1 MRIKLILLFC
11 FISTFQVAAQ
21 ELNFTVSI
29 NSDRARTQNKDI
41 FDQMKNSFEQFLN
54 GRSWTNDQF
63 TPEERIKGNIL
74 ITINDMPQVGFFE
87 ATVQIQAVRPIYGT
101 SYESL
106 TFNFVDRNWS
116 FEFLESQPMEF
127 NRYSHLSE
135 ITSLLA
141 YYANI
146 VIGIDYDTFSAEGGE
161 PYFEVAN
168 NIVSNAQQSSRP
180 GWEQSPSNRRNRYW
194 LMNELY
200 SSQVTRSVRDAYYLY
215 HRKGMDQL
223 TKSPEEAYKNILA
236 ALQKLEEVNNTIPN
250 SILTISFMDAKSDE
264 ISKVLKNAPEE
275 IQNQAIEILLKVD
288 PNNARKYND
297 ILKG

>member
-1 MRIKLILLFC
+1 MRIKLILLLC

-63 TPEERIKGNIL
+63 TPEERIKGNML

-200 SSQVTRSVRDAYYLY
+200 SSQVTRSIRDAYYLY
-215 HRKGMDQL
+215 HRMGMDQL

>member
-1 MRIKLILLFC
+1 MRIKLILLLC

-21 ELNFTVSI
+21 ELNFTVAI

-63 TPEERIKGNIL
+63 TQEERIKGNIL

-146 VIGIDYDTFSAEGGE
+146 VIGIDYDTFSPEGGE
-161 PYFEVAN
+161 PYLEIAN

-194 LMNELY
+194 LMDELY
-200 SSQVTRSVRDAYYLY
+200 SSQVTRSIREAYYLY
-215 HRKGMDQL
+215 HRMGMDQL
-223 TKSPEEAYKNILA
+223 TKSPEDAYKNILA
-236 ALQKLEEVNNTIPN
+236 ALQKLEEVNRTIPN
-250 SILTISFMDAKSDE
+250 SILAISFMDAKSDE

-275 IQNQAIEILLKVD
+275 IQQQAVDILLKVD